1 MNLITNSGSAK
12 FCYYFYDIN
21 RLLLDSVLL
30 CVIFYIIEGT
40 DLSAMLLFFGLILI
54 DRLFFFI

>member
-54 DRLFFFI
+54 DRL